1 MKNNRKIAELAAKKA
16 AGIALTTAE
25 KEFLKTEAQKI
36 QPVFFKAEKI
46 AEILKISRQ
55 AADKKIKQGCL
66 VKSADELYAWNNERN
81 KLLGQG
87 SKAPPDLNSARHL
100 KLKLEGELLQFRLSR
115 EKGEYIST
123 TQVREDIIAAVSA
136 LTAELYAM
144 ANDVPGQLAGL
155 TETQIRDKMLTRI
168 DLLVDKVKE
177 KWAALGEARM
187 QEDKHQS
194 N

>member
-1 MKNNRKIAELAAKKA
+1 MKNSRKIAELAAKKA
-16 AGIALTTAE
+16 AGIALTTEE
-25 KEFLKTEAQKI
+25 KEFLKFEAQKL

-66 VKSADELYAWNNERN
+66 VKTEDELHAWNNERN

-87 SKAPPDLNSARHL
+87 TKAPPDLNAARHL
-100 KLKLEGELLQFRLSR
+100 KLKLEAELLQFRLCR
-115 EKGEYIST
+115 EKGEFISA
-123 TQVREDIIAAVSA
+123 TQIREDIIAAVSA

-144 ANDVPGQLAGL
+144 ANDVPGQLVGL
-155 TETQIRDKMLTRI
+155 LETQIRDKMLARI

-177 KWAALGEARM
+177 KWAALGKARIE
-187 QEDKHQS
+187 EDKHQTD
-194 N
+194 